1 MSFKVYKGKPQI
13 NYFRKTDTT
22 VRILNG
28 SAVMLGATGRLL
40 LPNNDSDDRV
50 LGVSKAD
57 MPVGADTNAVY
68 PVALASED
76 VTWEVDVDS
85 DGGAAATDVG
95 RFVALDT
102 TADTTGSQIR
112 SQVDVSDSGI
122 PHFYITEVVSASLVR
137 GKFGRTALRQ
147 PQGDAYDS

>member
-1 MSFKVYKGKPQI
+1 MFKVYTGKPVVKH
-13 NYFRKTDTT
+13 FRKTDTT
-22 VRILNG
+22 IRVRSG

-50 LGVSKAD
+50 LGVALQNIHVD
-57 MPVGADTNAVY
+57 ADTNALY
-68 PVALASED
+68 AVALAGED
-76 VTWEVDVDS
+76 IVWEVDVDS
-85 DGGAAATDVG
+85 DGGAVSSDVG

-102 TADTTGSQIR
+102 TADTTGSEVR

-122 PHFYITEVVSASLVR
+122 PHFMITEVLSGTKVR
-137 GKFGRTALRQ
+137 GIFGRTALRQ

>member
-22 VRILNG
+22 VRMANG

-50 LGVSKAD
+50 LGVLMGNAF
-57 MPVGADTNAVY
+57 VGADTNGLF

-95 RFVALDT
+95 RFVAVDT
-102 TADTTGSQIR
+102 TADTTLNEIR

-122 PHFYITEVVSASLVR
+122 PHFYITEVVSATKVR

-147 PQGDAYDS
+147 PQGDGYDS